1 MAHHPSCIPEKTAG
15 KASSPEEDNQPPAP
29 MSQVSSDPE
38 MDNLTQAQQQIKLQ
52 NLIQENT
59 RLEQEQLNLQLRYV
73 ASIASLEI
81 AQAKID
87 DTFNKR
93 IWERFALLVSDIK
106 SACKSLVIHDP
117 SQTYSEKYRLW
128 METASGIP
136 LPIAWD
142 IGQESPEEFLRS
154 LLTAHIFHDVLT
166 STFPA
171 DHLGLDVPMVKFQ
184 VELDVQQS
192 LSTPTDGE
200 TYIVLMMFGI
210 GGLRVARI
218 RERDTT
224 RHIMESD
231 WLDGEAKV
239 ASRDLAREAV
249 KILGAIASSKVD
261 NNTGQ
266 RFSVVMPP
274 EVAAGR
280 LAPAYY
286 SALKLKAAL
295 VLTSKQYAA
304 QFTGSGQEVN
314 ETFMDIEGYVQGN
327 RGNRGVKLCVF
338 PIIRISS
345 PSPET
350 DEDKPLV
357 SYQNLRLTRTQKDV
371 TGELLQKGL
380 VWV

>member
-184 VELDVQQS
+184 VKLDVQQS
-192 LSTPTDGE
+192 
-200 TYIVLMMFGI
+200 
-210 GGLRVARI
+210 GLRVARI

-350 DEDKPLV
+350 YEDKPLV
-357 SYQNLRLTRTQKDV
+357 SYQNLRLTQTQKDV